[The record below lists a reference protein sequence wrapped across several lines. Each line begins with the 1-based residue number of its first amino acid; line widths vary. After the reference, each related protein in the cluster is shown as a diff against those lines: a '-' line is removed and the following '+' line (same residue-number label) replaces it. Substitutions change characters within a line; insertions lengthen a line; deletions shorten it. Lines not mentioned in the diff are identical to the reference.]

1 MVVETIGSLSYML
14 YNQKQSVN
22 TNFTHSLSG
31 VSRSAI
37 ILYSISFIE
46 KLNRRPGKGSDTKM
60 SSSAT
65 SVHKPGKN
73 VKRNSVFWIIGIIL
87 LALLAFSAFWL
98 KSFWNQM
105 FLIQPPDEK
114 AGVVTAPETGKE
126 KDPFPDIMN
135 VLLLGLDPRDAAP
148 RADTIILLSLNQKN
162 GEINIIS
169 IPRDMRVNIP
179 GRGMDKINHSY
190 AYGGL
195 PLTRQAVE
203 EFLDINVDHYM
214 ITDFDGFANIVD
226 ILGGIEL
233 EVEKEMRYYGIDVT
247 IELDPGLQTLDGDKA
262 LQYVRWRSDG
272 QADRGRVGRQQHFL
286 KVLLQEM
293 IAFKN
298 ILKFPQIMP
307 EIAQN
312 VKTDM
317 ELGKA
322 LKLANRLKTVEIEE
336 INTITLPGS
345 DSTIDGI
352 DYLLPQEQEIREL
365 VDRYLKSMETV
376 Q

>member
-1 MVVETIGSLSYML
+1 MSNGPVSVSKSAKNARKSNIFLYIGVIFVVVLVLS
-14 YNQKQSVN
+14 V
-22 TNFTHSLSG
+22 
-31 VSRSAI
+31 
-37 ILYSISFIE
+37 
-46 KLNRRPGKGSDTKM
+46 
-60 SSSAT
+60 
-65 SVHKPGKN
+65 
-73 VKRNSVFWIIGIIL
+73 
-87 LALLAFSAFWL
+87 FWL
-98 KSFWNQM
+98 KSVWDNI
-105 FLIQPPDEK
+105 FLLQPSAENGNTVSASEIDR
-114 AGVVTAPETGKE
+114 E
-126 KDPFPDIMN
+126 KDLFPDIMN
-135 VLLLGLDPRDAAP
+135 VLVLGLDPRDAAS
-148 RADTIILLSLNQKN
+148 RADTIMLLSLNQKT
-162 GEINIIS
+162 GEINILS

-203 EFLDINVDHYM
+203 EFLEIKIDHYM

-226 ILGGIEL
+226 ILEGVEL

-247 IELDPGLQTLDGDKA
+247 IELDPGLQTLDGNKA

-272 QADRGRVGRQQHFL
+272 EADRGRIRRQQHFL
-286 KVLLQEM
+286 KVLLQEV

-298 ILKFPQIMP
+298 ILKFPQIIP

-322 LKLANRLKTVEIEE
+322 LKLANRLKNVEIEE
-336 INTITLPGS
+336 INTVTLPGR

-365 VDRYLKSMETV
+365 VDRYLKGMESV
-376 Q
+376 QS